1 MKITV
6 KSNVKDIMQF
16 AMLIPNRMKHFKNGS
31 EKPIPKTYRVNETA
45 KLLHPKEQLLKV
57 TAIEELS
64 ADVKCFTFASAG
76 DKPLAFARA
85 GQYICLRLDIGDSV
99 VSRPYSLCSSPADSV
114 NGIYKI
120 AVKLVG
126 EGFVSG
132 YILENFKVGDVVK
145 ASAPEGTF
153 CYEPLRDAAHVIG
166 VAGGSGIT
174 PFISFMK
181 AVSNGDEDMN
191 FTLIYGAKT
200 ENDLLFKAEID
211 KLTEG
216 SDKLNAVYVL
226 SGSDAEGYE
235 HGFITKELIEKYAPD
250 NYSVF
255 LCGPNAMYNFVG
267 GELKKM
273 NLRRKNI
280 RFEVFG
286 EMKHPE
292 ALPGFPAEAADKTF
306 SCKVISRGEELATIP
321 CKSNESLL
329 TAIERSGILVNS
341 SCRSGECGL
350 CRSKLISGE
359 VFIPDETEHRRE
371 GDIKYGYIHPC
382 CTYPTGDVVIGI

>member
-1 MKITV
+1 MKITIQ
-6 KSNVKDIMQF
+6 SNLKDIKQF
-16 AMLIPNRMKHFKNGS
+16 AMLVPNRKKHFENGS
-31 EKPIPKTYRVNETA
+31 EKPIPKTYRVNEIA
-45 KLLHPKEQLLKV
+45 KALHPKEQLLKI
-57 TAIEELS
+57 TEIDEL
-64 ADVKCFTFASAG
+64 APDVKRFTFESAN

-99 VSRPYSLCSSPADSV
+99 VSRPYSLCSSPMDSID
-114 NGIYKI
+114 GTYQI

-153 CYEPLRDAAHVIG
+153 CYEPLRDAPNVIG
-166 VAGGSGIT
+166 IAGGSGIT
-174 PFISFMK
+174 PFISFMN
-181 AVSNGDEDMN
+181 AVYEGEEDMN
-191 FTLIYGAKT
+191 FTLIYGARTAK
-200 ENDLLFKAEID
+200 DLLFKAEID
-211 KLTEG
+211 ELVKKC
-216 SDKLNAVYVL
+216 DKLKAVYVL
-226 SGSDAEGYE
+226 SDSDEDGYE
-235 HGFITKELIEKYAPD
+235 HGFVTKEIIEKYAPE

-267 GELKKM
+267 GELEKI
-273 NLRRKNI
+273 NLRRKYI

-292 ALPGFPAEAADKTF
+292 QLPGFPENAVNKTF
-306 SCKVISRGEELATIP
+306 TCKVISKGEEIGNIP

-329 TAIERSGILVNS
+329 TAIERSGLLINS

-382 CTYPTGDVVIGI
+382 CTYPAGDVVIGV

>member
-6 KSNVKDIMQF
+6 KSNFKDIKQF
-16 AMLIPNRMKHFKNGS
+16 AMLVPNRKKHFENGS
-31 EKPIPKTYRVNETA
+31 ETPIPKTYRVNETA
-45 KLLHPKEQLLKV
+45 KLLHPKEQLLKI
-57 TAIEELS
+57 TAIDELS
-64 ADVKCFTFASAG
+64 SDVKRFTFESANER
-76 DKPLAFARA
+76 PLAFARA
-85 GQYICLRLDIGDSV
+85 GQYICLRLEIGDSI
-99 VSRPYSLCSSPADSV
+99 VSRPYSLCSSPADSA

-132 YILENFKVGDVVK
+132 YILENFKVGDVIK

-153 CYEPLRDAAHVIG
+153 TYEPLRDASHVIG
-166 VAGGSGIT
+166 IAGGSGIT
-174 PFISFMK
+174 PFISFMN
-181 AVSNGDEDMN
+181 AVNDGDEDMK
-191 FTLIYGAKT
+191 FTLIYGART
-200 ENDLLFKAEID
+200 ANDLLFKSEID
-211 KLTEG
+211 ELTKNC
-216 SDKLNAVYVL
+216 DKLQAVYVL
-226 SGSDAEGYE
+226 SDSNEKGYE
-235 HGFITKELIEKYAPD
+235 HGFITKEIIEKYAPE

-267 GELKKM
+267 KELEKI
-273 NLRRKNI
+273 NLRRKYI

-292 ALPGFPAEAADKTF
+292 SLPGFPEKAADKIFT
-306 SCKVISRGEELATIP
+306 CKVMLRGENIGNIP
-321 CKSNESLL
+321 CRSNESLL
-329 TAIERSGILVNS
+329 TAIERSGLAINS

-382 CTYPTGDVVIGI
+382 CTYPVGDVVIGI